1 MSADIVVMGLKAVS
15 AFAQVKQARSTSKQ
29 MQIQAEMQ
37 EVQADRKAIQ
47 NEQAANEL
55 MRQRRQQNSM
65 LIANAAAGGVDPF
78 SGSALTIK
86 VENDTNFG
94 KDYRNLL
101 RDAFATKRA
110 GQFQASVTR
119 QAAAVTKQT
128 GYFQAANSIGEGVYA
143 FQQMQPPKYPS
154 FPYLESES

>member
-1 MSADIVVMGLKAVS
+1 MSADIVILGLKAVS
-15 AFAQVKQARSTSKQ
+15 AMQQVKTARSTSKQ

-55 MRQRRQQNSM
+55 MRQRKQANSM
-65 LIANAAAGGVDPF
+65 LIANAAAGGVDAF

-86 VENDTNFG
+86 AENDTNFA
-94 KDYRNLL
+94 KDYRRLL
-101 RDAFATKRA
+101 NDAFAVKRA

-119 QAAAVTKQT
+119 QAAATTRQT
-128 GYFQAANSIGEGVYA
+128 GYFQAANSIGEGIYA
-143 FQQMQPPKYPS
+143 YQQLQPMKYPE
-154 FPYLESES
+154 LESVE

>member
-55 MRQRRQQNSM
+55 MRQRKQANSM
-65 LIANAAAGGVDPF
+65 LIANAAAGGVDAF
-78 SGSALTIK
+78 SGSALTVK
-86 VENDTNFG
+86 AENDTNFA

-101 RDAFATKRA
+101 RDAFSVQRS
-110 GQFQASVTR
+110 GQFQAAVTR
-119 QAAAVTKQT
+119 QAAATTKQA
-128 GYFQAANSIGEGVYA
+128 GYFQAANSIGEGIYA
-143 FQQMQPPKYPS
+143 YQQLQPLKYPE
-154 FPYLESES
+154 PESVS